1 MMTDPHHPRVGD
13 TAPDFTLPDL
23 EGALVSLSDVR
34 RTAHVVVHF
43 VREFT

>member
-1 MMTDPHHPRVGD
+1 MTDPHPPRVGD
-13 TAPDFTLPDL
+13 LAPDFALHDL
-23 EGALVSLSDVR
+23 NGALVSLADVR

>member
-1 MMTDPHHPRVGD
+1 MTELLPPRVGQR
-13 TAPDFTLPDL
+13 APDFSLPDL
-23 EGALVSLSDVR
+23 DGTLVALSDVR